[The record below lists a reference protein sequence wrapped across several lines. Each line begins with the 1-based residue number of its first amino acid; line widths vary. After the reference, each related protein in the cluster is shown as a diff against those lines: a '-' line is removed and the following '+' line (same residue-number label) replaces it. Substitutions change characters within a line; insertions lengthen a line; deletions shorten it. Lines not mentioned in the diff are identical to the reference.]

1 VLPTRYAWSPGY
13 VDASHRR
20 DLEAVRAPRIQKP
33 SSVRQNAS
41 LAIGRPSSC
50 GRVAEPASEQPA
62 MSEPNGYLVVET
74 HPDHADLVRVYGTRE
89 LPILPDGSPTDPGRP
104 RIRYVASFSA
114 LQVAQMHAQTA
125 LRKGMVDAEAGLYR
139 VDPLTAVAAV
149 DAIDLSHRT
158 IHLDPRIAADP
169 RLSAEIEQR
178 RRRQRM
184 AGRIWTSVGIL
195 AIIILILLSQI
206 PVF

>member
-1 VLPTRYAWSPGY
+1 MLPTRHAWSPRC
-13 VDASHRR
+13 VDARHRR
-20 DLEAVRAPRIQKP
+20 GPEAVHASRIHEP
-33 SSVRQNAS
+33 SQIRQNS
-41 LAIGRPSSC
+41 FLVIGHPSPC

-89 LPILPDGSPTDPGRP
+89 LPILPDGSSTHLGP

-158 IHLDPRIAADP
+158 IYLDPRIAADP
-169 RLSAEIEQR
+169 RLTAGIEQR
-178 RRRQRM
+178 RLRHRM
-184 AGRIWTSVGIL
+184 AGRIWTTVGIL
-195 AIIILILLSQI
+195 AIILLILLSQI